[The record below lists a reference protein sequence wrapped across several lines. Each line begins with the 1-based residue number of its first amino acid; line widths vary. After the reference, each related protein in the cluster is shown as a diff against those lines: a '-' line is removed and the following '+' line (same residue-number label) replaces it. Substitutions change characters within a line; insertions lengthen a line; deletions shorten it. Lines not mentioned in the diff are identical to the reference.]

1 MHSQKLICDEDK
13 SAIEQIIKNNHKN
26 VSISNYCNMNIDTLI
41 SGPPEST
48 LVCHIPTV
56 NSVRF
61 EDPYD
66 HIGFMWSY
74 GSSKRTVN
82 AHY

>member
-1 MHSQKLICDEDK
+1 MHSQKLICHEDK
-13 SAIEQIIKNNHKN
+13 SAKEQIIKNNHKN

-48 LVCHIPTV
+48 FVCHIPKV

-66 HIGFMWSY
+66 HINPMCNNNY
-74 GSSKRTVN
+74 TNHIVN